1 MACGWLSSPCRGK
14 SPAEW
19 QFMHRGCCR
28 TGSIAS
34 KAAAAAA
41 LRCTIPEVGLCC
53 LSLGAALAVR
63 KQLTTHSETAKMI
76 GNITLWR
83 FIYLSSVDAA
93 LKPLHS
99 SGFAAC
105 ECVSL

>member
-1 MACGWLSSPCRGK
+1 M
-14 SPAEW
+14 
-19 QFMHRGCCR
+19 
-28 TGSIAS
+28 
-34 KAAAAAA
+34 
-41 LRCTIPEVGLCC
+41 PEVGLCC

-99 SGFAAC
+99 SGLAAC
-105 ECVSL
+105 ECVFLWQRKSHLRQPALRMVRPARRCRRIFHYSSRCVLQSPV